1 MPPTS
6 DRDFLSAAGQRLEA
20 ARALFHGGLTL
31 DAQYLGGYVVEC
43 SIKAVILHHTAYG
56 GLLSSCRQAAA
67 LVTGGPGGPP
77 GRLRKRDS
85 RGLKARPPS
94 LKSAVFLVWM
104 SGCRP
109 TPA

>member
-77 GRLRKRDS
+77 GRLRIPRPATS
-85 RGLKARPPS
+85 GRAARTTDQRS
-94 LKSAVFLVWM
+94 LQVYAVPVQ
-104 SGCRP
+104 
-109 TPA
+109 TAV